1 MKLNNEIWRDIFNYE
16 GCYQVSN
23 FGRVK
28 SLERFTND
36 GHHILE
42 KILSQSFT
50 KGYLKV
56 GLSKNGKCKTIYVH
70 KLVADAFIPNPNNLP
85 EINHKDENKE
95 NNMVDNL
102 ERCTYYY
109 NIHYGSAI
117 ERGRNKQLNSKK
129 TSKSVVKIGKNNEI
143 IDKYESINEA
153 SRQTNINCVNICQCC
168 NKKRKTAG
176 GYKWAFVKEVVC
188 NDL

>member
-1 MKLNNEIWRDIFNYE
+1 MKSNNEKWKDIKGYE
-16 GCYQVSN
+16 GLYQISN
-23 FGRVK
+23 LGRVK
-28 SLERFTND
+28 SLERFTDD
-36 GHHILE
+36 GHHVMP
-42 KILSQSFT
+42 KILSQSSA

-56 GLSKNGKCKTIYVH
+56 GLSKKGKCKTIYVH
-70 KLVADAFIPNPNNLP
+70 KLVAEAFIPNVYNLP

-95 NNMVDNL
+95 NNRVDNL
-102 ERCTYYY
+102 EWCTYYY

-117 ERGRNKQLNSKK
+117 QRGRGKQLNNKR
-129 TSKSVVKIGKNNEI
+129 TSKSVLKIGKNNEI
-143 IDKYESINEA
+143 ISKYDSINEA

-176 GYKWAFVKEVVC
+176 GYKWVFAKEVVS